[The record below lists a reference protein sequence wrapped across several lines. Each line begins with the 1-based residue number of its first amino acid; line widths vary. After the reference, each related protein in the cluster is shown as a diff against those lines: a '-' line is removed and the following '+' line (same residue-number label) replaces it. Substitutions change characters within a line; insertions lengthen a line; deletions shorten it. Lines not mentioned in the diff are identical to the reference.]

1 MKTVCSMS
9 SLYMEREFHAE
20 IEDPTWSCGNPPR
33 PTEVVQAE
41 TPGPRVGDDEEEC
54 NPASK
59 A

>member
-1 MKTVCSMS
+1 MS

-41 TPGPRVGDDEEEC
+41 TPGPRVGDDEEES

-59 A
+59 T